1 MKIWKPFLNRINST
15 LSNSTDPHGSNPR
28 KARQSRRGGICQ
40 GAKNEEIFA
49 QQKFPSVPL
58 TNTAPEGTLAVGVTT
73 KEQPMLD
80 PYISDLIA
88 SRLALARKKHPQF
101 GGTKYII
108 SEIGEFIYASDH
120 ETRAR
125 MKDEALD
132 VIVTCVRLL
141 LDEDLS
147 DGKAQ
152 TR

>member
-15 LSNSTDPHGSNPR
+15 LPNSTDPHGSNPR

-58 TNTAPEGTLAVGVTT
+58 TNNAPEGTLAVGVTT
-73 KEQPMLD
+73 KEPPMLD

-101 GGTKYII
+101 GGVKTIT
-108 SEIGEFIYASDH
+108 SEIGEFLYAADH

-125 MKDEALD
+125 LKDETLD

>member
-58 TNTAPEGTLAVGVTT
+58 TNNAPEGTLAVGVTT

-101 GGTKYII
+101 DGVKTIT
-108 SEIGEFIYASDH
+108 SEIGEFLYAADH

-125 MKDEALD
+125 LKDETLD

>member
-15 LSNSTDPHGSNPR
+15 LSNLTDPHGSNPR

-58 TNTAPEGTLAVGVTT
+58 TNNAPEGTLAVGVTT
-73 KEQPMLD
+73 KELPMLD

-101 GGTKYII
+101 DGVKTIT
-108 SEIGEFIYASDH
+108 SEIGEFLYAADH

-125 MKDEALD
+125 LKDETLD